1 MNYSAEMYKQI
12 TGQYPPKPFAEKTD
26 EERRQDREHFFA
38 IVNASPDDGSAD
50 DFIENAR
57 MNPVLQ
63 QPDFH
68 DEE

>member
-12 TGQYPPKPFAEKTD
+12 AGQYPPKPLAEKTE
-26 EERRQDREHFFA
+26 EERLRDREHFFA
-38 IVNASPDDGSAD
+38 IVNASPDDDSAE

-63 QPDFH
+63 RD
-68 DEE
+68 